1 MSETLTSKKI
11 SNWYNCW
18 FIINYYIKS
27 KQFVLQKKNR
37 MESEK
42 YKEFKKVKKLN
53 KIELFYC
60 NLFNSFQALNKCFK
74 KKHPRLLKYYIIGMI
89 LIIIFIDI
97 IW

>member
-1 MSETLTSKKI
+1 
-11 SNWYNCW
+11 
-18 FIINYYIKS
+18 
-27 KQFVLQKKNR
+27 

-74 KKHPRLLKYYIIGMI
+74 KKHPRLLKYYVISVILLLI
-89 LIIIFIDI
+89 LINIICQCILNKLPCSAIFLVLYV
-97 IW
+97 